1 MIIKFKAI
9 DTKISSTS
17 GLVTKTQ
24 YDLDKQ
30 SLEKKTEDV
39 EKTLILIS
47 WSRTLIATQKRIEI
61 EIENKIH
68 SVTGKL
74 LLLCAQIE
82 NKIFNIT
89 NLAKKDAL
97 NIKVAEVESK
107 IPDVLI

>member
-1 MIIKFKAI
+1 M
-9 DTKISSTS
+9 
-17 GLVTKTQ
+17 
-24 YDLDKQ
+24 
-30 SLEKKTEDV
+30 

-89 NLAKKDAL
+89 NLATKDAL